1 MSDTGKKQQEEQPQ
15 ERKKMSLADAMRQKL
30 EAQKKQQG
38 KGISQTNSHQGNK
51 KMKSQQT
58 KKSTMHRRT
67 GGA

>member
-1 MSDTGKKQQEEQPQ
+1 MSDTEKNQQGEQPQ
-15 ERKKMSLADAMRQKL
+15 ERKKMSLAEAMKQKL
-30 EAQKKQQG
+30 EAQKQQQG
-38 KGISQTNSHQGNK
+38 KGVSSTNNHQGNK